1 MVGAPFQLKAEAGAH
16 GERTFIMIKPDGV
29 QVYNTIKKNI
39 HQLITSVKKIQRG
52 LVGEIV
58 KRFEQKGFKLVAIR
72 LVATQSRSNH
82 SLTFLPRMMRPGEA
96 HLREH
101 YADLAARPFF
111 PGLVSL
117 KWNRPKVLYD
127 LPGVVHELR
136 PSCGNGMGRPGCC
149 QDWQVWSRLKI

>member
-1 MVGAPFQLKAEAGAH
+1 MVKVPF
-16 GERTFIMIKPDGV
+16 
-29 QVYNTIKKNI
+29 
-39 HQLITSVKKIQRG
+39 QRG

-72 LVATQSRSNH
+72 LVSVSVFFQIKP
-82 SLTFLPRMMRPGEA
+82 LRMMRPGEA

-117 KWNRPKVLYD
+117 K
-127 LPGVVHELR
+127 
-136 PSCGNGMGRPGCC
+136 
-149 QDWQVWSRLKI
+149 